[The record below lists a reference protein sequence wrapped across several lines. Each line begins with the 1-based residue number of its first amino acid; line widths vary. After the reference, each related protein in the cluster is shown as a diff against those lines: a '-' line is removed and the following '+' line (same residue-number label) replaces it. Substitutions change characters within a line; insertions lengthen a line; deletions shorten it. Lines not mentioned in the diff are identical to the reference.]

1 MTQKRNYII
10 LIAILF
16 IFSVVKI
23 SAEEQVVSG
32 KIEPETIKIGQKGQ
46 ISVNFLIP
54 PGHHQLL
61 EKDYFFI
68 EVDKIDGISFK
79 STVYPVGEKDKDG
92 VITYHHKVTLI
103 RDFTVSKKVKHGFYE
118 IKVVAGYQFCDDA
131 GLCLFP
137 EEVELVL
144 PVTIGS
150 INKEDSIASLKEIIS
165 TKHITSDYEFN
176 EIKKLLD
183 DFVIAGVTGGYQ
195 KSNEFIAF
203 LDQAESS
210 NDFNSNTFTGKSI
223 WLVVLLILIGGI
235 ALNLTPCVLP
245 MIPITIAV
253 LGAGTQSESKG
264 RGFLIGGTYGLG
276 MTLAYGAL
284 GVIVVLTGSK
294 FGAINASPWF
304 NIIIAVIFVLLALAM
319 FDIIPIDFSKFRSG
333 NIQGKSR
340 GKFITVFVLGVIAAV
355 LAGAC
360 VAPVLISVIL
370 YSTTL
375 YAKGNSAGL
384 LLPFLLGAGM
394 AIPWPFAGAGLS
406 FLPKPG
412 NWMDWIKYI
421 FGVIIFVIA
430 IYYGYTGV
438 KIFHSRLKSVEQI
451 KVAEETSTLPWIYSF
466 SQGLEKAKKEGKPVM
481 IDFWATWC
489 KNCLVMDATT
499 FKDDEVVEKLENYVW
514 VKYKAENLN
523 ESPTKEILDYFGVLG
538 LPTYV
543 VLVPKTNRDT
553 PVWAPSLK
561 GS

>member
-1 MTQKRNYII
+1 MI
-10 LIAILF
+10 LTSFILLLS
-16 IFSVVKI
+16 ITTTV
-23 SAEEQVVSG
+23 SAQNVVSG
-32 KIEPETIKIGQKGQ
+32 KIEPEQIEIGKQGKIVITFNIPAGFHQSLQK
-46 ISVNFLIP
+46 
-54 PGHHQLL
+54 
-61 EKDYFFI
+61 EYFFI
-68 EVDKIDGISFK
+68 EPADIEGIIFK
-79 STVYPVGEKDKDG
+79 STFYPEGVDEDG
-92 VITYHHKVTLI
+92 VITYYHKVTLT
-103 RDFTVSKKVKHGFYE
+103 RLFTIDKHFEPGSYK
-118 IKVVAGYQFCDDA
+118 IKIIAGYQFCDDT
-131 GLCLFP
+131 GMCHLP

-144 PVTIGS
+144 PITIGDATKPKDVAP
-150 INKEDSIASLKEIIS
+150 IKDSVP
-165 TKHITSDYEFN
+165 TKPSFTEQDFSDIE
-176 EIKKLLD
+176 KLLD

-203 LDQAESS
+203 LDQTKSS
-210 NDFNSNTFTGKSI
+210 NDFITNTFVGKSI

-253 LGAGTQSESKG
+253 LGAGTQAESKG
-264 RGFLIGGTYGLG
+264 RGLLIGGTYGLG
-276 MTLAYGAL
+276 MTLAYGTL

-304 NIIIAVIFVLLALAM
+304 NIIIAVIFVFLALAM
-319 FDIIPIDFSKFRSG
+319 FDIIHVDFSKFRSG
-333 NIQGKSR
+333 NIQEKNK

-360 VAPVLISVIL
+360 IAPVLISVIL

-412 NWMDWIKYI
+412 KWMDWVKYI

-438 KIFHSRLKSVEQI
+438 KIFQNRVKSVEQI
-451 KVAEETSTLPWIYSF
+451 EVAEEISSLPWIYSLPD
-466 SQGLEKAKKEGKPVM
+466 GLENAKQEGKPVM

-499 FKDDEVVEKLENYVW
+499 FKDDEVIAKLEDYVL
-514 VKYKAENLN
+514 VKYKAENLK

-543 VLVPKTNRDT
+543 ILVPK
-553 PVWAPSLK
+553 
-561 GS
+561 

>member
-1 MTQKRNYII
+1 VILRKKYII
-10 LIAILF
+10 LLTI
-16 IFSVVKI
+16 IFVLSIVKI
-23 SAEEQVVSG
+23 SAEEQVVTG
-32 KIEPETIKIGQKGQ
+32 IIEPGQIEVGQKGQ
-46 ISVNFLIP
+46 VKVTFNIP
-54 PGHHQLL
+54 EGLHQSLN
-61 EKDYFFI
+61 EDYFFI
-68 EVDKIDGISFK
+68 EPDGMEGVAFEP
-79 STVYPVGEKDKDG
+79 TVFPVGEKDKDG
-92 VITYHHKVTLI
+92 VITYYHEVTLT
-103 RDFTVSKKVKHGFYE
+103 RLFNLDKNFEHGYYE
-118 IKVVAGYQFCDDA
+118 IKIITGYQFCDDA

-144 PVTIGS
+144 PITIGDDA
-150 INKEDSIASLKEIIS
+150 KPEDVAPIKDSVP
-165 TKHITSDYEFN
+165 TKPSFTEQNFSD
-176 EIKKLLD
+176 IKKLLD
-183 DFVIAGVTGGYQ
+183 DFIIAGVTAGYQ
-195 KSNEFIAF
+195 RRNEFISF
-203 LDQAESS
+203 LDKAKSPGDVSS
-210 NDFNSNTFTGKSI
+210 NVFAGKNI
-223 WLVVLLILIGGI
+223 WLIVLLILLGGI

-253 LGAGTQSESKG
+253 LGAGTQAESKG
-264 RGFLIGGTYGLG
+264 RGLLIGGTYGLG
-276 MTLAYGAL
+276 MTLAYGTL

-304 NIIIAVIFVLLALAM
+304 NIIIAAVFIVLALAM

-333 NIQGKSR
+333 NIQRKSR

-375 YAKGNSAGL
+375 YAKGNSAVL

-412 NWMDWIKYI
+412 KWMEWIKYI

-438 KIFHSRLKSVEQI
+438 KIFQGSVKSVEQI
-451 KVAEETSTLPWIYSF
+451 EVTEQTSNFLWIYSLPA
-466 SQGLEKAKKEGKPVM
+466 GLEKAKKEGKPVM

-499 FKDDEVVEKLENYVW
+499 FKDDEVIAKLEDYVL
-514 VKYKAENLN
+514 VKYKAENLK
-523 ESPTKEILDYFGVLG
+523 ESPTKEILDYLGVIG

-543 VLVPKTNRDT
+543 VLVPK
-553 PVWAPSLK
+553 
-561 GS
+561 

>member
-1 MTQKRNYII
+1 MRYCKFLII
-10 LIAILF
+10 FIALSLLF
-16 IFSVVKI
+16 SIVGELK
-23 SAEEQVVSG
+23 AQDVVSA

-54 PGHHQLL
+54 PGHHQSL

-68 EVDKIDGISFK
+68 KPEERRGIHFEP
-79 STVYPVGEKDKDG
+79 TIYPARLGLAKPGQEGKKDDNG
-92 VITYHHKVTLI
+92 IINYHNKVTLTKE
-103 RDFTVSKKVKHGFYE
+103 FTITKE
-118 IKVVAGYQFCDDA
+118 IKPGFHQIKVIAGYQLCDDA
-131 GLCLFP
+131 GMCLFP

-144 PVTIGS
+144 PVIFGS
-150 INKEDSIASLKEIIS
+150 ISQKDSIPTLKEIIS

-183 DFVIAGVTGGYQ
+183 DFDIAGVAAGYQ
-195 KSNEFIAF
+195 KSDKFISF
-203 LDQAESS
+203 LESGTNVNSSTS
-210 NDFNSNTFTGKSI
+210 NLFAGKSI
-223 WLVVLLILIGGI
+223 WLIILLILIGGI

-253 LGAGTQSESKG
+253 LGAGTQAESKK
-264 RGFLIGGTYGLG
+264 RGFLIGGIYGFG
-276 MTLAYGAL
+276 MTLAYGTL
-284 GVIVVLTGSK
+284 GLIVVLTGSQ
-294 FGAINASPWF
+294 FGTINSSPWF
-304 NIIIAVIFVLLALAM
+304 NIIIAAVFILLALAM

-333 NIQGKSR
+333 NIQGKGR
-340 GKFITVFVLGVIAAV
+340 GKFITVFVLGIIAAI

-412 NWMDWIKYI
+412 KWMELVKYI
-421 FGVIIFVIA
+421 FGVIIFIIA

-438 KIFHSRLKSVEQI
+438 KIFQNRMKPVEQ
-451 KVAEETSTLPWIYSF
+451 VAVTKEKSTLPWTYSLTE
-466 SQGLEKAKKEGKPVM
+466 GLEKARKEGKPIM

-499 FKDDEVVEKLENYVW
+499 FKAEKVVKKLDDFIV
-514 VKYKAENLN
+514 VKYKAENLKK
-523 ESPTKEILDYFGVLG
+523 SPTKEILDYFGVIG

-543 VLVPKTNRDT
+543 MLIPK
-553 PVWAPSLK
+553 
-561 GS
+561 

>member
-1 MTQKRNYII
+1 VRYRKFLII
-10 LIAILF
+10 FIALSLLF
-16 IFSVVKI
+16 SIVGELN
-23 SAEEQVVSG
+23 AQDVVSA
-32 KIEPETIKIGQKGQ
+32 KIEPEIIKVSQKGK

-54 PGHHQLL
+54 PGYHQSL

-68 EVDKIDGISFK
+68 KPEEGKGIHFEP
-79 STVYPVGEKDKDG
+79 TIYPARLGSAKPRQEGEKDKDG
-92 VITYHHKVTLI
+92 VITYYHEVTLT
-103 RDFTVSKKVKHGFYE
+103 RLFNLDKNFEHGYYE
-118 IKVVAGYQFCDDA
+118 IKIITGYQFCDDA

-144 PVTIGS
+144 PITIGDDA
-150 INKEDSIASLKEIIS
+150 KPEDVAPIKDSVP
-165 TKHITSDYEFN
+165 TKPSFTEQNFSD
-176 EIKKLLD
+176 IKKLLD
-183 DFVIAGVTGGYQ
+183 DFIIAGVTAGYQ
-195 KSNEFIAF
+195 RRNEFISF
-203 LDQAESS
+203 LDKAKSPGDVSS
-210 NDFNSNTFTGKSI
+210 NVFAGKNI
-223 WLVVLLILIGGI
+223 WLIVLLILLGGI

-253 LGAGTQSESKG
+253 LGAGTQAESKG
-264 RGFLIGGTYGLG
+264 RGLLIGGTYGLG
-276 MTLAYGAL
+276 MTLAYGTL

-304 NIIIAVIFVLLALAM
+304 NIIIAAVFIVLALAM

-333 NIQGKSR
+333 NIQRKSR

-375 YAKGNSAGL
+375 YAKGNSAVL

-412 NWMDWIKYI
+412 KWMEWIKYI

-438 KIFHSRLKSVEQI
+438 KIFQGSVKSVEQI
-451 KVAEETSTLPWIYSF
+451 EVTEQTSNFLWIYSLPA
-466 SQGLEKAKKEGKPVM
+466 GLEKAKKEGKPVM

-499 FKDDEVVEKLENYVW
+499 FKDDEVIAKLEDYVL
-514 VKYKAENLN
+514 VKYKAENLK
-523 ESPTKEILDYFGVLG
+523 ESPTKEILDYLGVIG

-543 VLVPKTNRDT
+543 VLVPK
-553 PVWAPSLK
+553 
-561 GS
+561 

>member
-1 MTQKRNYII
+1 MGTMTQKRNYII

-32 KIEPETIKIGQKGQ
+32 KIVPEQIEIGKQGKIEV
-46 ISVNFLIP
+46 IFNIP
-54 PGHHQLL
+54 GGFHQSKQ
-61 EKDYFFI
+61 EDFFFI
-68 EVDKIDGISFK
+68 EHIKIEGIIFEPTIYPEGVD
-79 STVYPVGEKDKDG
+79 EDG
-92 VITYHHKVTLI
+92 VITYYNEVTLT
-103 RDFTVSKKVKHGFYE
+103 RLFTLDKNFNPGSYE
-118 IKVVAGYQFCDDA
+118 IKIIAGYQLCDDA

-150 INKEDSIASLKEIIS
+150 ISKKDSIPTLKEIIS
-165 TKHITSDYEFN
+165 TEHINSNYEFN
-176 EIKKLLD
+176 EIKNLLE
-183 DFVIAGVTGGYQ
+183 DFNIAGVTGGYQ

-203 LDQAESS
+203 LDQQEGFS
-210 NDFNSNTFTGKSI
+210 DFNSNTFAGKSI

-264 RGFLIGGTYGLG
+264 RGLLIGGTYGLG
-276 MTLAYGAL
+276 MTLAYGTL
-284 GVIVVLTGSK
+284 GIIVVLTGSK

-333 NIQGKSR
+333 NIQVKGR
-340 GKFITVFVLGVIAAV
+340 GKFITVFVLGIIAAI

-360 VAPVLISVIL
+360 IAPVLISVIL

-412 NWMDWIKYI
+412 KWMDWVKYI

-438 KIFHSRLKSVEQI
+438 KIFQNRMKPVEQI
-451 KVAEETSTLPWIYSF
+451 EVIKEKSTLPWIYSLTK
-466 SQGLEKAKKEGKPVM
+466 GLEKARKEGKPVM

-489 KNCLVMDATT
+489 KNCLVMDAMT
-499 FKDDEVVEKLENYVW
+499 FKDDEVIAKLEDYIL
-514 VKYKAENLN
+514 VKYKAENLK

-543 VLVPKTNRDT
+543 VLVPK
-553 PVWAPSLK
+553 
-561 GS
+561 

>member
-1 MTQKRNYII
+1 MRYCKFLII
-10 LIAILF
+10 FIALSLLF
-16 IFSVVKI
+16 SIVGELK
-23 SAEEQVVSG
+23 AQDVVSA
-32 KIEPETIKIGQKGQ
+32 KIEPETIKVGQKGK
-46 ISVNFLIP
+46 ISVSFLIP
-54 PGHHQLL
+54 PGYHQSL

-68 EVDKIDGISFK
+68 KPEEGKGIHFEPTIYPARLGFPMK
-79 STVYPVGEKDKDG
+79 SGRQEGKKDENG
-92 VITYHHKVTLI
+92 VISYHNKVTL
-103 RDFTVSKKVKHGFYE
+103 TKKFIITKE
-118 IKVVAGYQFCDDA
+118 IKPGFHQIKVIAGYQLCDNN
-131 GLCLFP
+131 GMCLFP

-144 PVTIGS
+144 PITIGGAAKPEDVAP
-150 INKEDSIASLKEIIS
+150 IKESVP
-165 TKHITSDYEFN
+165 TKPSFAEQDFN
-176 EIKKLLD
+176 DIKKLLD
-183 DFVIAGVTGGYQ
+183 GFVIAGVTGGYQ
-195 KSNEFIAF
+195 KNAEFIAF
-203 LDQAESS
+203 LDKAKSS
-210 NDFNSNTFTGKSI
+210 NDLSTNTFVGKSI

-264 RGFLIGGTYGLG
+264 KGFLIGGTYGLG
-276 MTLAYGAL
+276 MTLAYGTL
-284 GVIVVLTGSK
+284 GLIVVLTGSK

-304 NIIIAVIFVLLALAM
+304 NIIIAVIFVFLALAM

-333 NIQGKSR
+333 NIQAKNK

-375 YAKGNSAGL
+375 YARGNSAGL

-406 FLPKPG
+406 CLPKPG
-412 NWMDWIKYI
+412 KWMEWVKYI

-438 KIFHSRLKSVEQI
+438 KIFQNRMKPVEQI
-451 KVAEETSTLPWIYSF
+451 EVAEEISSLPWIYSF
-466 SQGLEKAKKEGKPVM
+466 SEGLEKAKKEGKPVM
-481 IDFWATWC
+481 IDFWAIWC

-499 FKDDEVVEKLENYVW
+499 FNDDEVIAKLEDYVL
-514 VKYKAENLN
+514 VKYKAENLK
-523 ESPTKEILDYFGVLG
+523 ESPTKEILDYFGVIG

-543 VLVPKTNRDT
+543 VLVPE
-553 PVWAPSLK
+553 
-561 GS
+561 